1 MKNNDTFYQKVFRR
15 GISNLPPIHISSGN
29 PIRSNSSIMLL
40 KIDAEFAD
48 SISIKLTHSSTTAL
62 LYTSTYL
69 TPKARSV
76 LGL

>member
-1 MKNNDTFYQKVFRR
+1 MTLFTKKSL
-15 GISNLPPIHISSGN
+15 GGGLGGN